1 MPSAPGSHRVAVLL
15 PCRNEEASVGGVVR
29 AFREALP
36 GARVYVYVNASTD
49 RTAEEA
55 AAAGAVVRSEDLPG
69 KGNVVRRMFADIEAD
84 VYVVADGDGTYEAAA
99 APALIERLVAGN
111 LDMAVGVRAEES
123 GRVWRRG
130 HRLGNA
136 LISALVNAGSGSRY
150 TDAYSGYRALS
161 RRLVKSFPAASR
173 GFEIELELAMHCA
186 RLRLPCAE
194 LPTRFAERAGGE
206 SKLRTWRDGAR
217 ALLAIGLLAG
227 EAHPLRFFAP
237 ATSPARC
244 SRWPSP
250 RPRCVRTSRPASRR
264 ASRRSCW
271 RWGWG
276 WPAAAASSPAR
287 SSTAWAADA
296 ARPNASPTCATRPC
310 SKAAAPTRRTPERR
324 PARPGRA
331 EGRER
336 APRDR
341 RRRAMVDLRGLE
353 PLTSTLPV
361 WRSPS

>member
-1 MPSAPGSHRVAVLL
+1 MPSAPGGYRVAVLL
-15 PCRNEEASVGGVVR
+15 PCRNEEASVGVVVR

-36 GARVYVYVNASTD
+36 GAQVYVYVNASTD

-69 KGNVVRRMFADIEAD
+69 KGNVVRRMFADVEAD
-84 VYVVADGDGTYEAAA
+84 VYVIADGDGTYEAAA

-111 LDMAVGVRAEES
+111 LDMAVGVRAGES
-123 GRVWRRG
+123 GQVWRRG

-136 LISALVNAGSGSRY
+136 LISTLVNAGSGSRY

-194 LPTRFAERAGGE
+194 LPTRFAERSGGE

-237 ATSPARC
+237 AGLAC
-244 SRWPSP
+244 ALLALALAAPSL
-250 RPRCVRTSRPASRR
+250 RTYVET
-264 ASRRSCW
+264 
-271 RWGWG
+271 GV
-276 WPAAAASSPAR
+276 
-287 SSTAWAADA
+287 
-296 ARPNASPTCATRPC
+296 ATRLPALVLAVGLGLAGGG
-310 SKAAAPTRRTPERR
+310 SVLAGAILDSAGRGRREAKRLAYLRYPSVLESGGSAPPD
-324 PARPGRA
+324 G
-331 EGRER
+331 
-336 APRDR
+336 
-341 RRRAMVDLRGLE
+341 
-353 PLTSTLPV
+353 
-361 WRSPS
+361 